1 MSSYRRRGLGRKF
14 VELSKSIGNRCLCK
28 CCVGMVWE
36 VWVLTRNHG
45 QKDETANSFLQ
56 KVGFKTVET
65 NSVRFLNENR
75 KFKFCIFQNF
85 FVCWY
90 FKLEMDMEIYFEV
103 AYDKPE
109 SYAIYKRLDPRR
121 CGANERIVLDAER
134 RWRLSEKEI
143 EKM

>member
-1 MSSYRRRGLGRKF
+1 M
-14 VELSKSIGNRCLCK
+14 ELAKSIGNRCFCK

-36 VWVLTRNHG
+36 VWISKRNHG
-45 QKDETANSFLQ
+45 QKDESSNSFLQ

-65 NSVRFLNENR
+65 NSARFLNENR

-109 SYAIYKRLDPRR
+109 SYAIYKRLDPRL

-143 EKM
+143 EKV